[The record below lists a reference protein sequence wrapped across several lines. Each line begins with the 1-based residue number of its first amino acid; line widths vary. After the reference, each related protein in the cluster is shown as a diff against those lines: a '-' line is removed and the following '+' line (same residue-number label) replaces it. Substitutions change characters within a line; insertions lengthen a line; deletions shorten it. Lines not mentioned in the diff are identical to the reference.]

1 MKYIL
6 SMTHVITRKFIITY
20 YYKSVNSY
28 GVIEVTPNKSE
39 AKVFPSMEA
48 AARTNEDIGG
58 GLKIEEA

>member
-6 SMTHVITRKFIITY
+6 SMTDVITRKIIITY
-20 YYKSVNSY
+20 YYKSTNDY

-48 AARTNEDIGG
+48 AARTKEDIGNVFM
-58 GLKIEEA
+58 IEEA